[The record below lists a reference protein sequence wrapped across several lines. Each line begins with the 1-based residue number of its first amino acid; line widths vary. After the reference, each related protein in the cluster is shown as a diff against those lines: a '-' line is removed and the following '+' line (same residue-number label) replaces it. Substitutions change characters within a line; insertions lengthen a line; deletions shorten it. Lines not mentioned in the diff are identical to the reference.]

1 MGFNIDDLRYN
12 LLTRG
17 IGEIIKACH
26 NNPDDKEDIERS
38 VQLQQEIRR
47 IIVEVRDSSDTPD
60 QKKAIF
66 AYKLTD
72 TLRKFG
78 TPEGEIDDI
87 VQQMI
92 SLLS

>member
-1 MGFNIDDLRYN
+1 MGFNINDLKYN
-12 LLTRG
+12 LLTSG

-26 NNPDDKEDIERS
+26 NNSNDKEDIERS
-38 VQLQQEIRR
+38 VALSQEIGR
-47 IIVEVRDSSDTPD
+47 IISEVRDSNGTPD

-72 TLRKFG
+72 ILRKFG

-87 VQQMI
+87 VQQII